1 MREMIKPIV
10 DPNVPT
16 VSREKSL
23 QGIKDEISKIQVKTL
38 NDNCI
43 HYGSNA
49 LTDDEG
55 VIV

>member
-38 NDNCI
+38 NDNCT
-43 HYGSNA
+43 HYGINA
-49 LTDDEG
+49 LTDDEAL
-55 VIV
+55 IV